1 MEAARSRNYEF
12 DVAISF
18 VRGDLDLALDFVERL
33 GVELRVFVH
42 ARDRESRSAG
52 DGMESARTV
61 FRERARLSL
70 LLYRSGWGGTA
81 WTAAEEGAIR
91 ERCTATNYRS
101 LVLLNLDGA
110 ATPEW
115 LPEGYLQFDPESYPI
130 EQLIGVIKARAQE
143 LGAQLQHASPTD
155 RAAALEQRRAFDAE
169 TARLLESGT
178 AAWSAAREAL
188 VGAVQEQAAETAA
201 RTGWEIES
209 GPGASVGG
217 FVVVLQGQSI
227 QLADCELEPD
237 SARRAYLELR
247 EYDTRLAVERPG
259 QADSARRAP
268 DVARVTRI
276 ELRRRPALGW
286 CWQIDGKVRP
296 TAETAEAVLGKLR
309 ERVERELRPKS
320 WEP

>member
-1 MEAARSRNYEF
+1 MEAARRQNYEF

-18 VRGDLDLALDFVERL
+18 VRGDLDLALDFAERL
-33 GVELRVFVH
+33 AVELRVFVH
-42 ARDRESRSAG
+42 SRDRERLSAS
-52 DGMESARTV
+52 DGLESARTV

-70 LLYRSGWGGTA
+70 LLHRSGWGGTA
-81 WTAAEEGAIR
+81 WTAAEEAAIR
-91 ERCTATNYRS
+91 ERCLATNYRS
-101 LVLLNLDGA
+101 LVLVNLDGSA
-110 ATPEW
+110 PPDW
-115 LPEGYLQFDPESYPI
+115 LPEGYLQFDLQSYPI
-130 EQLIGVIKARAQE
+130 EQLIGVVKARAQE
-143 LGAQLQHASPTD
+143 LGAQLQQTSLSD

-169 TARLLESGT
+169 TTHLLESGT
-178 AAWSAAREAL
+178 AAWGAAREAL
-188 VGAVQEQAAETAA
+188 VSAIRDQAAELAA
-201 RTGWEIES
+201 RTGWEIDC
-209 GPGASVGG
+209 GPGASIGG
-217 FVVVLQGQSI
+217 FVVILQGQSI
-227 QLADCELEPD
+227 QLADCELERD

-259 QADSARRAP
+259 QSTAARAS

-276 ELRRRPALGW
+276 DLRRRPLVGW